1 MNCVRFLQCALL
13 LLGATLPVA
22 AADWPQW
29 RGPLRDGVCMET
41 GLLQQWPEGGPKL
54 IWSITNLGRGYSSPI
69 VVGKRIFIT
78 GDVGEE
84 LHLFALDTEGRQV
97 WRATNRAFWKSPYP
111 GARASVTFSDGR
123 LYHLNAH
130 GRVACLEAETGRE
143 IWSVNILERF
153 GGTNIHWGL
162 SECLLVDGAR
172 VIVTPGGR
180 KGLMAAL
187 DQLTG
192 ETVWA
197 SEPLRLGESN
207 GPAQQRAAEP
217 FGEVDGASYASPI
230 LFESG
235 GRRMI
240 VSCSLRHVFG
250 VDADTGRLLWT
261 RSLPTRY
268 QVIAT
273 TPVRIND
280 AVFVT
285 APDGQGGTLY
295 RIRTQGSEVAVESI
309 WRTELDACQ
318 GGAVYWNGALY
329 GAMYRR
335 KETWVSLDARTGTVK
350 YQLEGLDKGP
360 VLYADQR
367 LYCVSED
374 GEIALL
380 KPGAESFEQLGR
392 FRFVS
397 GRKNDAWAHPVIANG
412 RLYLR
417 YNETLLCY
425 DVKAR

>member
-1 MNCVRFLQCALL
+1 MLALFVALL
-13 LLGATLPVA
+13 PVVA
-22 AADWPQW
+22 GDWPQW
-29 RGPLRDGVCMET
+29 RGPQRDGVCAET
-41 GLLQQWPEGGPKL
+41 GLLPQWPEGGPKL
-54 IWSITNLGRGYSSPI
+54 LWASTNLGRGYSSA
-69 VVGKRIFIT
+69 VNVGERIYLT
-78 GDVGEE
+78 GDLGDD
-84 LHLFALDTEGRQV
+84 LHIFALDLAGRHV
-97 WRATNRAFWKSPYP
+97 WRATNGASWLKPYP
-111 GARASVTFSDGR
+111 GARSTVTFHDGK

-130 GRVACLEAETGRE
+130 GRVACLEAETGKE
-143 IWSVNILERF
+143 VWAVNILERF
-153 GGTNIHWGL
+153 GGTNLHWGL
-162 SECLLVDGAR
+162 SECLLVDGNR
-172 VIVTPGGR
+172 VIVTPGGS

-187 DQLTG
+187 DKQTG

-197 SEPLRLGESN
+197 SEPLLLGDS
-207 GPAQQRAAEP
+207 PSPSQQRVAEP

-230 LFESG
+230 LFEQG

-250 VDADTGRLLWT
+250 LDAETGRLLWT
-261 RSLPTRY
+261 RPLPTRY

-295 RIRTQGSEVAVESI
+295 RLRVSTDGADVAAV

-318 GGAVYWNGALY
+318 GGVVYWNGSLY

-335 KETWVSLDARTGTVK
+335 KQTWVSLDAGTGATR
-350 YQLEGLDKGP
+350 YRLEGLDKGP

-380 KPGAESFEQLGR
+380 KPGAEGFETKGR
-392 FRFVS
+392 FQFVS
-397 GRKNDAWAHPVIANG
+397 GRRNDVWAHPVIANG

-417 YNETLLCY
+417 YNETLHCN
-425 DVKAR
+425 DVKAQ